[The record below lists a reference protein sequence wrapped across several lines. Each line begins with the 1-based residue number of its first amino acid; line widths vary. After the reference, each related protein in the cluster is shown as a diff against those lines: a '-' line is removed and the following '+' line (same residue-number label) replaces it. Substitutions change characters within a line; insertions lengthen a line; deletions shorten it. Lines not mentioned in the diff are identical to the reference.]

1 MSLEIITKRIS
12 VPELKARKKGRPIV
26 ALTAYTTPMARLLD
40 PHVDLLLVG
49 DSLGMVLYGMETT
62 LGVTTDLMVAH
73 GKAVV
78 RGSRRACVVVDLP
91 FGSYQASPQQAY
103 GTAARVLAETGCAAV
118 KLEGGVEMAETIAFL
133 AARGIPV
140 MGHVGLKPQGVM
152 ADGGFRT
159 RGRDQAE
166 ALQILRDAE
175 AVAAAGCFAIVI
187 EGTLEP
193 LARRISEALTVP
205 TIGIGASPAC
215 DGQILVSED
224 LLGLFA
230 DFTPKFVQ
238 RYADLG
244 PQISAA
250 VEAYAQDV
258 REGRFPGPEHT
269 TAPAPRVVTRS
280 GLPAQEGEV

>member
-1 MSLEIITKRIS
+1 MSLKIITKRIN

-103 GTAARVLAETGCAAV
+103 ATAARVLAETGCAAV

-166 ALQILRDAE
+166 ALQIQQDAE
-175 AVAAAGCFAIVI
+175 AAAAAGCFAIVI

-193 LARRISEALTVP
+193 LARRISDALTVP

-250 VEAYAQDV
+250 VEAYAKDV
-258 REGRFPGPEHT
+258 RERRFPGPEHT

>member
-1 MSLEIITKRIS
+1 
-12 VPELKARKKGRPIV
+12 
-26 ALTAYTTPMARLLD
+26 
-40 PHVDLLLVG
+40 
-49 DSLGMVLYGMETT
+49 
-62 LGVTTDLMVAH
+62 MVAH

-133 AARGIPV
+133 VARGIPV

-166 ALQILRDAE
+166 ALQILQDAE

-193 LARRISEALTVP
+193 LARRISDALTVP

-258 REGRFPGPEHT
+258 RERRFPGPEHT

-280 GLPAQEGEV
+280 GPPAQEGEV

>member
-1 MSLEIITKRIS
+1 LSLEIITKRIN

-166 ALQILRDAE
+166 ALQILQDAE

-193 LARRISEALTVP
+193 LARRISDALTVP

-215 DGQILVSED
+215 DGQILVTED
-224 LLGLFA
+224 LLGLTGDMAPRFAKRYAAVGEVIAAAIA
-230 DFTPKFVQ
+230 DF
-238 RYADLG
+238 G
-244 PQISAA
+244 
-250 VEAYAQDV
+250 EDV
-258 REGRFPGPEHT
+258 RERRFPGKEHCVDLVE
-269 TAPAPRVVTRS
+269 APS
-280 GLPAQEGEV
+280 